1 MAKYVI
7 KRDAAGLPER
17 LTRYKQELNDEQFR
31 VVTSPSKAA
40 LVVAGAGTGK
50 TRAITYRVA
59 YLIEQGVSPQR
70 IMLATFTNRAAREM
84 LRRVEAL
91 TGSQN
96 VHRVWG
102 GTFHRIANLMLRRHA
117 VSIGYDANYSILDS
131 EDARDLLNLCVED
144 AAIDTKKKRFPKAE
158 VIQSIIS
165 YATNTDT
172 DLADVIVRQYPYFE
186 LLTAQIRRVD
196 FIYQQRKRERN
207 VMDYDDLLLNMKRL
221 LIERREVADLYA
233 EQFQHILVDE
243 YQDTNRLQAELIDL
257 LAVKHRN
264 VMVVGDDAQ
273 SIFAWRGAEFTNIYE
288 FPKRYPEAEVY
299 KLETNYRSTPEILA
313 LANVSIANNRKQFP
327 KMLKAARGRKRTGP
341 SIADPG
347 IRIPDSDANKTESE
361 SNIQTD
367 DQTKSAIPDPTSEI
381 GRPALVPCSDVEQ
394 QSAFVAARILDLRDN
409 GTPLE
414 EIAVMYRSHYHSIEL
429 QLELSRR
436 GIPYR
441 VQSGVRFFEQA
452 HIKDVVSYLRVIVNP
467 RDELAWKRI
476 LKMIPGVGRATAARV
491 YEAIALRD
499 SQRAGRGETEKER
512 RGDVSRRE
520 DAGTK
525 REGDAAREII
535 GLLSASTGIA
545 ASSRQLAATSQ
556 DAASPRLRVPASPA
570 WREFVSL
577 LELLVS
583 DEYRGQPAKQIALI
597 LDRGYEQYLLENYE
611 NAESRAEDIRG
622 LALYANRYDSTE
634 SFLSELALLSTERFT
649 EPQPLTG
656 EDVISGGEDDE
667 LLTLTSV
674 HQAKGLEWKCVFIIW
689 AAEGKFPS
697 PRSLREIDSE
707 EEERRLWYV
716 ALTRAKDE
724 LYITYPL
731 MLTDYNRQTV
741 LQKPSR
747 FVTECPPALFEIWNL
762 EEESMPTE
770 QKFFAAPEPD
780 EYIN

>member
-1 MAKYVI
+1 MRASAQKRGRAINETTLEMARYVL
-7 KRDAAGLPER
+7 KRDQGGLPER
-17 LTRYKQELNDEQFR
+17 LARYKQELNEEQFR
-31 VVTSPSKAA
+31 VVTSPPKAA

-70 IMLATFTNRAAREM
+70 IMLTTFTNRASREM
-84 LRRVEAL
+84 LRRVESL

-102 GTFHRIANLMLRRHA
+102 GTFHRIANLILRRHA
-117 VSIGYDANYSILDS
+117 TSIGYDSNYSILDS
-131 EDARDLLNLCVED
+131 EDARDLLNLCIED
-144 AAIDTKKKRFPKAE
+144 AAIDTTKKRFPKAE
-158 VIQSIIS
+158 VLQSIIS
-165 YATNTDT
+165 YGTNTDM
-172 DLADVIVRQYPYFE
+172 DLADVVVRQYPYFE
-186 LLTAQIRRVD
+186 LLTAQIKRVD
-196 FIYQQRKRERN
+196 AIYHQRKRERN
-207 VMDYDDLLLNMKRL
+207 VMDYDDLLLNTKRL
-221 LIERREVADLYA
+221 LVERQEIGDLYA

-273 SIFAWRGAEFTNIYE
+273 SIFAWRGAHFANIYE

-327 KMLKAARGRKRTGP
+327 KILRAARGGNPTGREGASSVLDPARTHP
-341 SIADPG
+341 STPSLPVG
-347 IRIPDSDANKTESE
+347 SL
-361 SNIQTD
+361 
-367 DQTKSAIPDPTSEI
+367 
-381 GRPALVPCSDVEQ
+381 PALVPCSDVEQ
-394 QSAFVAARILDLRDN
+394 QSAFVAARILELRDN

-441 VQSGVRFFEQA
+441 IQSGVRFFEQA

-476 LKMIPGVGRATAARV
+476 LKMIPGIGRATANRIFEQIGGTGDPDRSVPPALAGGQDSTSSHDDLVLRAAPPANAGGTDLGAAPRANSGGTDLRV
-491 YEAIALRD
+491 E
-499 SQRAGRGETEKER
+499 
-512 RGDVSRRE
+512 
-520 DAGTK
+520 
-525 REGDAAREII
+525 
-535 GLLSASTGIA
+535 
-545 ASSRQLAATSQ
+545 
-556 DAASPRLRVPASPA
+556 RLRLPSKLGSSKA
-570 WREFVSL
+570 WQQFVVL

-597 LDRGYEQYLLENYE
+597 LERGYEQYLLENYE

-634 SFLSELALLSTERFT
+634 AFLSELALLSTERFA
-649 EPQPLTG
+649 EAQPLAG
-656 EDVISGGEDDE
+656 EDVVSGGEDDE

-674 HQAKGLEWKCVFIIW
+674 HQAKGLEWKAVFIIW

-731 MLTDYNRQTV
+731 MLTDYNRQTI

-762 EEESMPTE
+762 EEE
-770 QKFFAAPEPD
+770 APNFDEALSVSATD
-780 EYIN
+780 EYLN